1 MIYVA
6 LPNGLFG
13 KEVSRSLQGCLRKIK
28 IIMSNAEEV
37 SRRFHVFDMWYILV
51 NWCYNVL
58 DNLVNSYAQNLP
70 KLLV

>member
-1 MIYVA
+1 
-6 LPNGLFG
+6 
-13 KEVSRSLQGCLRKIK
+13 
-28 IIMSNAEEV
+28 MSNAEEV
-37 SRRFHVFDMWYILV
+37 TRRFHVFDMWYILV